1 MISLTISLL
10 SVVIDAPVIVH
21 HHPPRVKFKISVDEC
36 VRLV

>member
-1 MISLTISLL
+1 MLISLL
-10 SVVIDAPVIVH
+10 SPTIDDSVIVH